1 MMRELVMRNVW
12 HRPVRTALSAV
23 AVAVEVTLVVL
34 VVGLVSGLMS
44 ETAKRIEGVGAD
56 IMVQAPSS
64 SAWLVFGTAP
74 MPIRI
79 GDKLKEIRHVAAV
92 APVLLQFNS
101 SGTLEIVYGIDTP
114 SFREVSG
121 GFVLHQGH
129 DLEAED
135 DILVD
140 DVYVQ
145 THGTRVGQTLRLF
158 EHEFHVVGIVEHGK
172 GARLFVSI
180 ATLQELSAAHDKASL
195 FFIKCTRV
203 DHTEEVMDQI
213 RGVLKGYEV
222 RPLKDYLS
230 LMTATNLPGLET
242 FINSMIALAMSI
254 GFLVIFLAMYTT
266 IMERTREIGVLK
278 SLGASDRYIAQA
290 VLGESGLICLWG
302 ALLGI
307 GLSLGLR
314 VVILR
319 IWPNLT
325 ILITLGWL
333 LRATLIALVGGM
345 LGAAY
350 PAWLAT
356 RKDPVEALAF
366 E

>member
-12 HRPVRTALSAV
+12 HRPVRTTLSAL

-34 VVGLVSGLMS
+34 VVGLTSGMIT

-56 IMVQAPSS
+56 VMVRPPSS
-64 SAWLVFGTAP
+64 SAWLAFSGAP

-79 GDKLKEIRHVAAV
+79 GDKLKEVRHVAAV

-101 SGTLEIVYGIDTP
+101 SGGLEIVYGIDP
-114 SFREVSG
+114 ESFREVSG
-121 GFVLHQGH
+121 GFVMHEGH
-129 DLEAED
+129 DLAAPD

-145 THGTRVGQTLRLF
+145 THGTRVGQTIRLF
-158 EHEFHVVGIVEHGK
+158 EHDFRVAGIVEHGK
-172 GARLFVSI
+172 GARLFVQME
-180 ATLQELSAAHDKASL
+180 TLQELSGAREKASL
-195 FFIKCTRV
+195 FFIKCRRPE
-203 DHTEEVMDQI
+203 HTEVVMDQI
-213 RGVLKGYEV
+213 RGLLKGYEV
-222 RPLKDYLS
+222 RPLKDYIS
-230 LMTATNLPGLET
+230 LMTATNLPGLEG
-242 FINSMIALAMSI
+242 FVNSMIALAMSI

-278 SLGASDRYIAQA
+278 SLGASDGYIAQV
-290 VLGESGLICLWG
+290 VLGEGGMICLLG
-302 ALLGI
+302 SILGI
-307 GLSLGLR
+307 GLSYALR
-314 VVILR
+314 LLILR
-319 IWPNLT
+319 FWPNLS
-325 ILITLGWL
+325 ILITLDWL
-333 LRATLIALVGGM
+333 LGATLIALVGGL

>member
-12 HRPVRTALSAV
+12 HRPVRTALSAL

-34 VVGLVSGLMS
+34 VVGLTSGLIT

-56 IMVQAPSS
+56 IMVQPPSAS
-64 SAWLVFGTAP
+64 VWLGFGGAP

-79 GDKLKEIRHVAAV
+79 GDKLKELRHVAAV

-101 SGTLEIVYGIDTP
+101 SGGIEIVYGIDPP
-114 SFREVSG
+114 SFLAVSG
-121 GFVLHQGH
+121 GFVLQQGH
-129 DLEAED
+129 DLAGPD

-158 EHEFHVVGIVEHGK
+158 EHDFHVVGIVEHGK
-172 GARLFVSI
+172 GARLFVQI
-180 ATLQELSAAHDKASL
+180 ETLQELSAARDKASL
-195 FFIKCTRV
+195 FFIKCTRAEQ
-203 DHTEEVMDQI
+203 TQAVMDEM
-213 RGVLKGYEV
+213 RAVLPGYEL
-222 RPLKDYLS
+222 RPLKEYLS

-242 FINSMIALAMSI
+242 FINSIIALAMSI

-290 VLGESGLICLWG
+290 VLGESGLICLFG
-302 ALLGI
+302 AVLGI
-307 GLSLGLR
+307 ALSYGLR
-314 VVILR
+314 EVILLK
-319 IWPNLT
+319 WPNLT
-325 ILITLGWL
+325 ILITLGWI
-333 LRATLIALVGGM
+333 LRAALIAMVGGL

>member
-1 MMRELVMRNVW
+1 MMRELVMKNVW
-12 HRPVRTALSAV
+12 HRPLRTVMSAA

-34 VVGLVSGLMS
+34 VVGLTTGLIT

-56 IMVQAPSS
+56 IMLQPPSS
-64 SAWLVFGTAP
+64 SAWLAFSSAP
-74 MPIRI
+74 MPVRI
-79 GDKLKEIRHVAAV
+79 GEKLRAMKHVAAV

-101 SGTLEIVYGIDTP
+101 SGGLEIVYGIDPP
-114 SFREVSG
+114 SFNAVSG
-121 GFVLHQGH
+121 GFVMHQGH
-129 DLEAED
+129 ELAAPD

-140 DVYVQ
+140 DVYVK

-158 EHEFHVVGIVEHGK
+158 EHDFHVVGIVEHGK
-172 GARLFVSI
+172 GARLFVPL
-180 ATLQELSAAHDKASL
+180 ATLQELSAARDKASL
-195 FFIKCTRV
+195 FFIKCTRPE
-203 DHTEEVMDQI
+203 HTPAVMEDI

-230 LMTATNLPGLET
+230 LMSATNLPGLET
-242 FINSMIALAMSI
+242 FIDSMIALAMSI

-278 SLGASDRYIAQA
+278 SLGASNLYIAQA
-290 VLGESGLICLWG
+290 VLGESVLICLFG
-302 ALLGI
+302 AVMGIALSYALRAMFLGI
-307 GLSLGLR
+307 F
-314 VVILR
+314 
-319 IWPNLT
+319 PNLT
-325 ILITLGWL
+325 ILITPGWVV
-333 LRATLIALVGGM
+333 RAVIIAVMGGL

-356 RKDPVEALAF
+356 RKDPVEALAY